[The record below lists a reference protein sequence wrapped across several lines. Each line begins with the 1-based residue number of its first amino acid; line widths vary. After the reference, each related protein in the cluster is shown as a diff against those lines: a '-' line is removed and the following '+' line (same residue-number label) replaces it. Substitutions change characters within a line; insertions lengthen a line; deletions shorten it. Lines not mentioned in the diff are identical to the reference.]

1 MGLIQGLGSPVF
13 PGLNNLLDHQVTF
26 VVEVL
31 KKQFLALGLLLERI
45 REFLIF
51 LQALAVDLRYS
62 LGNRHER

>member
-26 VVEVL
+26 AVEVL
-31 KKQFLALGLLLERI
+31 EKQFLALGLLLERI
-45 REFLIF
+45 RESLFFLG
-51 LQALAVDLRYS
+51 ASAVDLRYS